1 MKRSKSYVV
10 LGMVLLLSISLFVS
24 SRSAAEREIISFFPK
39 ENGDGFIHF
48 INTRGELLQEL
59 PIPDLKLPA
68 GSLTWSPDGGSFAC
82 HLRQNRNQ
90 DIYVINANKKTHR
103 RLTVNASRD
112 RWPAWSP
119 NGKWIAFVS
128 ERAADMDI
136 YRIDVNGKNLKQ
148 LTKQGECHKP
158 AWSPDSQSIAFTSS
172 SEGRYFTFL
181 MNADGGR
188 SRKLTEDVLVSIPGC
203 TWAPDGKQIA
213 FVSRDAEGGMDIFS
227 VDVNGKNLRQL
238 TWADQDVFITSPVW
252 SPSGKW
258 IAYIL
263 TKTLGPLKPVLVA
276 EDFDDPVIC
285 VVNTAGGGV
294 GKPLEM
300 TKGLTAGDG
309 LDWVPGFLSV
319 SPSAEKQI
327 TFWGKLKRTENTAK

>member
-1 MKRSKSYVV
+1 MRCTRTYVI
-10 LGMVLLLSISLFVS
+10 LQMVLLLSISLFINNG
-24 SRSAAEREIISFFPK
+24 RTAETEIISFFPK

-59 PIPDLKLPA
+59 PIPDLQLPA
-68 GSLTWSPDGGSFAC
+68 GSITWSPDGGSFAC
-82 HLRQNRNQ
+82 HLRQNRNL
-90 DIYVINANKKTHR
+90 DIYVVDVNKKTHR

-128 ERAADMDI
+128 ERAGDMDI

-172 SEGRYFTFL
+172 SEGRYFIFL

-188 SRKLTEDVLVSIPGC
+188 SRKLTEDVRVPLPGC
-203 TWAPDGKQIA
+203 TWSPDGKQIA

-238 TWADQDVFITSPVW
+238 TWADQDVFISSPIW

-276 EDFDDPVIC
+276 GDFDDPVIC

-300 TKGLTAGDG
+300 TKGLAAGDG

-327 TFWGKLKRTENTAK
+327 TLWGALKQSENTAK